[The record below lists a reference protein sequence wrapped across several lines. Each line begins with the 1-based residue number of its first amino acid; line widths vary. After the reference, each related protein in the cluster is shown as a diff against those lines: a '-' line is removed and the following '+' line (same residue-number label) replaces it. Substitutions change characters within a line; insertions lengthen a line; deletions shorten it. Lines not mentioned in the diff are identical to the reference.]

1 MKIIFKTVFFLL
13 TGVVPSVHTDTFDD
27 MNELGIQAKVVH
39 EIPAN
44 SKAAGYFDGKTIW
57 LDIDEI
63 SGSRMRSDVVVAH
76 ELVHKIR
83 YDYKMDTGSRL
94 MEETVAVMAEA
105 GAMEILF
112 DTSYRISVDKRLRD
126 TLRVNGLEGEAD
138 MKIVEKEVEKTL
150 TLLKELVKMK
160 VFKKELMG
168 KSPAV
173 EILYNKESK

>member
-13 TGVVPSVHTDTFDD
+13 TGVVPSVTSDTFDD
-27 MNELGIQAKVVH
+27 MNELGIQANVVH

-44 SKAAGYFDGKTIW
+44 PKAAGYYDGKDIW

-63 SGSRMRSDVVVAH
+63 SGGRIYADLVISH

-83 YDYKMDTGSRL
+83 HEYKMDTGDRL
-94 MEETVAVMAEA
+94 IEETVAVLCEKEA
-105 GAMEILF
+105 VKILF
-112 DTSYRISVDKRLRD
+112 DQSHRVNQRKRLRD
-126 TLRVNGLEGEAD
+126 TFRVNGLEGEAD

-160 VFKKELMG
+160 VFKKDMQG
-168 KSPAV
+168 KGPAV
-173 EILYNKESK
+173 KILYNKEH